1 VSCIRTS
8 YDVTEEGVM
17 AGFEMRFTDPLDV
30 RPEEL
35 VDPAPF

>member
-1 VSCIRTS
+1 
-8 YDVTEEGVM
+8 M